1 MTSRRDTLLLSFALL
16 AMFGV
21 LLLSQLTTAFAT
33 TALRNGSF
41 GSSALQA
48 TAQVSAD
55 ILSIAQSIPEPFGV
69 RASERMM
76 EIEEEIQEIVR
87 LAQAPALLP
96 TADSVALLRTVVSHQ
111 QALYQMLMLVSEQRR
126 LNNQL
131 PILIPCDG
139 RYSSPFGMRV
149 HPIKGVEKMHTGI
162 DIAAPHGTEIFSANG
177 GVVTFAGWRNG
188 YGNTVEIDHG
198 FGYVTRYAHA
208 SKLLVAAGDT
218 VTRGALIARVG
229 ATGSATG
236 AHLHYEIFVDGEQ
249 VDPSGFL
256 LYREPVVEPTQLVA
270 LR

>member
-1 MTSRRDTLLLSFALL
+1 MIVRRDTLLLSFALL
-16 AMFGV
+16 AIFSI

-33 TALRNGSF
+33 TGLWKDSF
-41 GSSALQA
+41 STSALQA
-48 TAQVSAD
+48 TTQISAN
-55 ILSIAQSIPEPFGV
+55 ILTIAQSSPEPLGI

-76 EIEEEIQEIVR
+76 EIEREIQEIIR
-87 LAQAPALLP
+87 LATSPLPPP
-96 TADSVALLRTVVSHQ
+96 TADSVTLLRTVVNHQ
-111 QALYQMLMLVSEQRR
+111 QALYEMLMLVGEQRR

-131 PILIPCDG
+131 PIMIPCDG
-139 RYSSPFGMRV
+139 RYTSPYGMRV

-177 GVVTFAGWRNG
+177 GIVTFAGWRNG

-208 SKLLVAAGDT
+208 SKLLVATGDT

-236 AHLHYEIFVDGEQ
+236 AHLHYEILVDGEQ

-256 LYREPVVEPTQLVA
+256 LYREPEIEHTPLVA
-270 LR
+270 LK